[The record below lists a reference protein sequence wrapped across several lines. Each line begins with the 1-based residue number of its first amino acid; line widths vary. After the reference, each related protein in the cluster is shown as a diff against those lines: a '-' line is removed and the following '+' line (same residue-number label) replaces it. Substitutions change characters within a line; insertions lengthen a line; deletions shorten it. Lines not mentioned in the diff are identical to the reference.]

1 MSGLLVVAAFA
12 DVFKTVVGVLL
23 ALVGLGVLVM
33 GVVGLAD
40 RSWRSGAVYA
50 GVGAAV
56 LGIGLYLAGALGDS
70 IRTPL
75 GVVAALAGL
84 LLVVPGL
91 VGLSSGPTRGNGVAM
106 LCGGIALVLGGL
118 WVMNVLF

>member
-1 MSGLLVVAAFA
+1 MSDLVVLAAFA

-40 RSWRSGAVYA
+40 RSWKSGAVYA

-91 VGLSSGPTRGNGVAM
+91 VGLSSGPTRGNGLAM
-106 LCGGIALVLGGL
+106 IAGGFALVLGGL
-118 WVMNVLF
+118 WVMQVL

>member
-1 MSGLLVVAAFA
+1 MSGLVVVAAFA

-40 RSWRSGAVYA
+40 RSWKSGAIYA

-56 LGIGLYLAGALGDS
+56 LGIGLHLAGALGDS
-70 IRTPL
+70 VRVPL
-75 GVVAALAGL
+75 GVVASLAGL

-91 VGLSSGPTRGNGVAM
+91 VGLSAGPTRGSGIAM
-106 LCGGIALVLGGL
+106 LLGGLALILGGL
-118 WVMNVLF
+118 WVMRVLF

>member
-1 MSGLLVVAAFA
+1 VTSIVVVAAFA
-12 DVFKTVVGVLL
+12 DVFKNVVGVLL

-40 RSWRSGAVYA
+40 KSFRSGAVYV

-56 LGIGLYLAGALGDS
+56 LGLGLFLAGAIGDTV
-70 IRTPL
+70 RVPL

-91 VGLSSGPTRGNGVAM
+91 VGLSSANTRASGGAM
-106 LCGGIALVLGGL
+106 LGGGLALVVGGL